1 MSLKTPDKKPDSQ
14 RRRLGIT
21 FVITFF
27 VLWFVL
33 LISTWLPNVSHW
45 IPVPR
50 WALALAI
57 LVMMLVMVIF
67 WSVRTRFK
75 NRSDCF
81 EMMMNVGM
89 LLTVLSDVFGSKAC
103 VFIFLAISLVGLIGW
118 LSLRPRRKQGNDAKP
133 NDDA

>member
-1 MSLKTPDKKPDSQ
+1 MLFRSTSSYFPSLS
-14 RRRLGIT
+14 R
-21 FVITFF
+21 
-27 VLWFVL
+27 
-33 LISTWLPNVSHW
+33 W
-45 IPVPR
+45 IPLPR
-50 WALALAI
+50 WALACAI
-57 LVMMLVMVIF
+57 LVMILVMVIF

-81 EMMMNVGM
+81 EMMMNVGT

-103 VFIFLAISLVGLIGW
+103 VFIFLAITLVGLIGW